1 MVRILGFDP
10 KGIRSIRVSA
20 ATQKQMQNGCLAL
33 GEWLKAIRQ
42 IPFV

>member
-1 MVRILGFDP
+1 MVKILGFGP
-10 KGIRSIRVSA
+10 KDTGSTPVLVS
-20 ATQKQMQNGCLAL
+20 TQKQMQNGCLAL